1 MGATVRAHA
10 VDHSPMM
17 TASNVV
23 VDGLLEAIRNTF
35 KDA

>member
-1 MGATVRAHA
+1 VRTHA
-10 VDHSPMM
+10 VDHSPML

-23 VDGLLEAIRNTF
+23 VDVVLEAIRKTF